1 MKRLLAPVTVA
12 AVIALLAG
20 CAPVEQPAR
29 PGSASPTTQPTS
41 SSAGAPGSPRA
52 TSAPPAEIPLEALLQ
67 ATDVGTGY
75 TTYDDQLGEDHGSIA
90 MIMSYCGHTAYSM
103 AAEHEL
109 AYRKQSVGQGE
120 QSYVHEEVTRY
131 EATWA
136 ARHLND
142 LRGVL
147 PRCQTVEIMG
157 DPNNRVTLTVV
168 GTNFTGD
175 ESILLIE
182 LGGSGRQYH
191 AVVRQGTSR
200 HGCASTPARPKTKR
214 APSQ

>member
-1 MKRLLAPVTVA
+1 
-12 AVIALLAG
+12 
-20 CAPVEQPAR
+20 
-29 PGSASPTTQPTS
+29 
-41 SSAGAPGSPRA
+41 
-52 TSAPPAEIPLEALLQ
+52 
-67 ATDVGTGY
+67 VGTGY
-75 TTYDDQLGEDHGSIA
+75 TTYDDQLGEDHGSIT
-90 MIMSYCGHTAYSM
+90 MMMSYCGQTAYST

-109 AYRKQSVGQGE
+109 AYRKRSVGQSE

-147 PRCQTVEIMG
+147 PRCKTVEIMG

-175 ESILLIE
+175 ESILLSE
-182 LGGSGRQYH
+182 LGGSGTQYH
-191 AVVRQGTSR
+191 AVVRQGDVEARLRIHTGATENEAR
-200 HGCASTPARPKTKR
+200 AIAVNAAQRLCAAS
-214 APSQ
+214 SSC